1 MRSKES
7 NEKLLII
14 GLDAGDPNFIKRWA
28 DEGYLPT
35 IASIMKQGSW
45 GLTSGPEL
53 ISEHG
58 VWVSL
63 FSGIS
68 RGKHG
73 YYYFRQLKPGTYDLE
88 SITGHDVDAPPFW
101 SRLLR
106 GKKKAA
112 IIDVPDTPLIKG
124 LKGIQLLNWDIHDS
138 WNPEY
143 FSAVSEP
150 PEVLKEVRRRFGNKL
165 PSLEKHESSLRED
178 RKIYNELIKRI
189 PRKGALC
196 RYILNQDSFDL
207 IVLVFSESHMANH
220 QFWKYLPEISRGE
233 EKNELSSAIRDVYQ
247 AIDREIARILDEL
260 TPEYNVFVVSSVGME
275 DDFPTTG
282 LIEDFLKKL
291 GYQITPEKKNSPLRP
306 IDIARRI
313 IPESLRIAISR
324 HLPRET
330 RESLMAD
337 IFRNGTDWKRTL
349 AFAIPSA
356 YTSFIRVN
364 LHGREPQGT
373 VKPGTEYHEMLNR
386 LEADLRKLIDPETK
400 EPAVVRVSKTV
411 EIFNCPPHPVLP
423 DIFVEWKPGRFM
435 NRLLH
440 PRAEITQKKPD
451 FYRRSD
457 HSQNGFFAAKGP
469 RIKNRGFIGEIPL
482 LALAPT
488 FLSLLGEPIP
498 EYITGDV
505 LESIMLF

>member
-1 MRSKES
+1 
-7 NEKLLII
+7 
-14 GLDAGDPNFIKRWA
+14 
-28 DEGYLPT
+28 
-35 IASIMKQGSW
+35 
-45 GLTSGPEL
+45 
-53 ISEHG
+53 
-58 VWVSL
+58 
-63 FSGIS
+63 
-68 RGKHG
+68 
-73 YYYFRQLKPGTYDLE
+73 
-88 SITGHDVDAPPFW
+88 
-101 SRLLR
+101 
-106 GKKKAA
+106 
-112 IIDVPDTPLIKG
+112 
-124 LKGIQLLNWDIHDS
+124 
-138 WNPEY
+138 
-143 FSAVSEP
+143 
-150 PEVLKEVRRRFGNKL
+150 
-165 PSLEKHESSLRED
+165 
-178 RKIYNELIKRI
+178 
-189 PRKGALC
+189 
-196 RYILNQDSFDL
+196 
-207 IVLVFSESHMANH
+207 
-220 QFWKYLPEISRGE
+220 
-233 EKNELSSAIRDVYQ
+233 
-247 AIDREIARILDEL
+247 
-260 TPEYNVFVVSSVGME
+260 ME

-337 IFRNGTDWKRTL
+337 VFRNGTDWKRTL

-386 LEADLRKLIDPETK
+386 LEADLRELIDPETK